1 MPLVR
6 PLLCSALLSAAL
18 AVGCGGGGDGSN
30 APAPVVTDGGPATLP
45 PPAATTSRADDW
57 TRFGYDAARTND
69 APSGL
74 SVSVVRRLAERRVRL
89 RGTVDSSPIYLSRA
103 RVRGRMRP
111 LLVMTTT
118 YGRTLGVN
126 PRSGATLWTF
136 TPRSY
141 PRLAGSA
148 QITTATPVADPTG
161 RYVYASSPDG
171 LIHKLR
177 VSNGSQVRSRAWPA
191 SVTRD
196 PSHEKIAS
204 ALNLSGRYLLV
215 TTGGYL
221 GDLPPYQGKVLA
233 IDRRSGRVAHV
244 LNSLCSN
251 RRRIINPSSCGGQQS
266 AIWGR
271 AGAVV
276 DPTSHRIYVTSSN
289 GPFDGRTNWADSVL
303 ELSPGAVSL
312 LRHWTPTTQRQ
323 LAETDSDLGATSP
336 ALLPDPNGTRTRFLL
351 QGGKDAKLRL
361 LDLAT
366 SLFGVTAAAGR
377 RLGGEAQEFTVV
389 GDTTMFTAPA
399 VLHRP
404 GLTEAFVATGGG
416 TAAYRLSGGRLGVAW
431 QNRRAG
437 TSPVLAGDLLW
448 VYDPNGGLNVYRAS
462 DGSLVRRLSA
472 PSGHWNSPIVTGGRA
487 FLPSGDANNH
497 ATQGTLSIYR
507 VP

>member
-6 PLLCSALLSAAL
+6 PLLCAALLSAAL
-18 AVGCGGGGDGSN
+18 AVGCGGGGDGAN

-111 LLVMTTT
+111 LLVM
-118 YGRTLGVN
+118 
-126 PRSGATLWTF
+126 
-136 TPRSY
+136 
-141 PRLAGSA
+141 
-148 QITTATPVADPTG
+148 
-161 RYVYASSPDG
+161 
-171 LIHKLR
+171 
-177 VSNGSQVRSRAWPA
+177 
-191 SVTRD
+191 
-196 PSHEKIAS
+196 
-204 ALNLSGRYLLV
+204 
-215 TTGGYL
+215 TGGYL

-312 LRHWTPTTQRQ
+312 
-323 LAETDSDLGATSP
+323 
-336 ALLPDPNGTRTRFLL
+336 
-351 QGGKDAKLRL
+351 
-361 LDLAT
+361 
-366 SLFGVTAAAGR
+366 
-377 RLGGEAQEFTVV
+377 
-389 GDTTMFTAPA
+389 
-399 VLHRP
+399 
-404 GLTEAFVATGGG
+404 
-416 TAAYRLSGGRLGVAW
+416 
-431 QNRRAG
+431 
-437 TSPVLAGDLLW
+437 
-448 VYDPNGGLNVYRAS
+448 
-462 DGSLVRRLSA
+462 
-472 PSGHWNSPIVTGGRA
+472 
-487 FLPSGDANNH
+487 
-497 ATQGTLSIYR
+497 
-507 VP
+507 